1 MKAAAVELN
10 LWCKE
15 KMKLAGDIYDVLHCM
30 HYELIL
36 ISSKRASSS
45 VTTSLINISN
55 HQTSNVLWP

>member
-36 ISSKRASSS
+36 ISSQKGQQQC
-45 VTTSLINISN
+45 N
-55 HQTSNVLWP
+55 HIID